1 MKSKLIA
8 FLSVVLITLL
18 MLNPETVHI
27 ALLIDGV
34 GLEVIFIL
42 MQLQLVAVYGYVLK
56 KYIRPL
62 LKIISGFRPYSFYI
76 PHWSSILKQPSLVGF
91 ALPSVAAGMSLL
103 VLSCMLSFI

>member
-8 FLSVVLITLL
+8 FFSAVLIALL
-18 MLNPETVHI
+18 MLNPETIPV

-34 GLEVIFIL
+34 GLEVVFIL
-42 MQLQLVAVYGYVLK
+42 LQLQLVAVYGYVLK

-62 LKIISGFRPYSFYI
+62 LKILSGFRPYAFFV
-76 PHWSSILKQPSLVGF
+76 PHWSNILKQPSLVGF

-103 VLSCMLSFI
+103 VLSCMLFTL